1 MYDTIFVT
9 SFISRVDFHRLFFI
23 FIKPNLG
30 LVMAGQEGRLLNN
43 RLECRFS
50 RDNDPSVKDPNDPEL
65 DKVFVLNGTK
75 YNLLIAKGSYAS
87 GTYFLRE
94 APCRKSTRFLL
105 VRK

>member
-1 MYDTIFVT
+1 MIMYDTIFVT
-9 SFISRVDFHRLFFI
+9 SFTSRVDFHRLFFI

-65 DKVFVLNGTK
+65 DSLRVEWNQIQFTYSQRTLCVW
-75 YNLLIAKGSYAS
+75 YLL
-87 GTYFLRE
+87 
-94 APCRKSTRFLL
+94 ST
-105 VRK
+105 